1 MMVSFILYFK
11 KNNLMKLRT
20 KLQSTLLIFLLL
32 VMLLPLAAYAEGE
45 VQIKSVK
52 LAAVDDDYQI
62 SVDSEIVLN
71 PTLEKALEKG
81 IVLYFVTKFTLLDP
95 RWYWFDK
102 EVARTKP
109 RIGLTYYALT
119 RQYRLIYRSYSR
131 NFFSL
136 EEALQVLSQLHDH
149 PITINS
155 ELKPNVEYKAIL
167 RVWLDLTRMPKP
179 FQVEALSSSDWN
191 LSSDRLEWEMKLPV
205 PAQPFYFKSD

>member
-1 MMVSFILYFK
+1 MM
-11 KNNLMKLRT
+11 LRT

-32 VMLLPLAAYAEGE
+32 IILLPLAAYAEGN
-45 VQIKSVK
+45 VQIRSVS
-52 LAAVDDDYQI
+52 LAAANDGYQI

-71 PTLEKALEKG
+71 ATLEKALEKG

-136 EEALQVLSQLHDH
+136 EEALQVLSQLQDH

-155 ELKPNVEYKAIL
+155 ELKPDVEYKAIL

-191 LSSDRLEWEMKLPV
+191 LSSDRLEWQMKMPLST
-205 PAQPFYFKSD
+205 QPFHFKSD